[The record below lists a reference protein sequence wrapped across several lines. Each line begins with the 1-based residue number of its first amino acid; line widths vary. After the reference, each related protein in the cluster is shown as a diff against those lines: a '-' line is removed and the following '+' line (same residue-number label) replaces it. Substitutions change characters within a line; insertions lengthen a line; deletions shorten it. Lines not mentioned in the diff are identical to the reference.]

1 MIDKTMPF
9 SLKDEREN
17 EMKEILTTVYG
28 ALKEKGYNPINQL
41 VGYIL
46 SEDPTYIT
54 TYNNA
59 RSLIRHIDRD
69 EHKKLAAV
77 ITAVIFM
84 CGCTAE
90 KTTTGRNSGQTD
102 RGGQTPAEA
111 ALLADNTEKVCY
123 GQGYE
128 TDTENRP
135 VGSLQAQE
143 KYGEYGGVFI
153 GSKDDKTI
161 YLTFDEGYE
170 NGCTGR
176 ILDILKSKHE
186 GHEVGNHTCTHPS
199 LPDIS
204 NEEVNE
210 ELNGLQRYVSE
221 NFGGYR
227 MSTMRPPRGEFSV
240 RTLRAAKNAGYATV
254 LWSFAYNDWNVDDQ
268 PDRTKAYERITS
280 ATHNGAI
287 YLLHAVSETNTAI
300 LADVIDYWQ
309 ENGYTVRSVKE

>member
-1 MIDKTMPF
+1 
-9 SLKDEREN
+9 
-17 EMKEILTTVYG
+17 
-28 ALKEKGYNPINQL
+28 
-41 VGYIL
+41 
-46 SEDPTYIT
+46 
-54 TYNNA
+54 
-59 RSLIRHIDRD
+59 
-69 EHKKLAAV
+69 
-77 ITAVIFM
+77 M

-176 ILDILKSKHE
+176 ILDILKSKNVKATFYVTLDYVKSSPELVSRMINE

-204 NEEVNE
+204 NEEVIE
-210 ELNGLQRYVSE
+210 ELNGLRRYVSE

>member
-1 MIDKTMPF
+1 
-9 SLKDEREN
+9 
-17 EMKEILTTVYG
+17 
-28 ALKEKGYNPINQL
+28 
-41 VGYIL
+41 
-46 SEDPTYIT
+46 
-54 TYNNA
+54 
-59 RSLIRHIDRD
+59 
-69 EHKKLAAV
+69 
-77 ITAVIFM
+77 M

-90 KTTTGRNSGQTD
+90 KATTGRNSGQTD

-176 ILDILKSKHE
+176 ILDILKSKNVKATFYVTLDYVKSSPELVSRMINE

-204 NEEVNE
+204 NEEVIE

-268 PDRTKAYERITS
+268 PDRSMAYVRITS